1 MKSSSTVIL
10 SAGLVVAVAT
20 GGLAVYGTRAEA
32 VDDAAR
38 MRAAEEVAAASP
50 DRAVRTIPESA
61 AAAGGPLQGRAEGI
75 VANAEGWSVM
85 AWSIDRQQTLFSI
98 NGDQVRTPA
107 SNNKVYSTIWA
118 LELLGP
124 RYRFPTDLLATG
136 PIANGVVQGDLVLR
150 GSGDPAFGYPS
161 YDRDP
166 MKTPRIMA
174 QALKEKGVTQVQ
186 GGIVGDATI
195 DDGAHHGPNWPKDT
209 GNGAAQY
216 APTVSGLPFNRNML
230 WVEFDSGQVRTFPR
244 DAAIPVVWS
253 QRAGRGFAAR
263 KPDNDTVVVRGAPGG
278 RGSRYGVGANE
289 PALLAPSALR
299 QALQEAGITVSGPV
313 TLGKTP
319 ENAKLVHRHYS
330 ITLGEMIPQANRHS
344 DNFFAEHFWKA
355 AAARATGEGS
365 YQKGGLAS
373 AQFYHQHAGIPQ
385 GQLWQADGSGL
396 SADNRTS
403 AFALVQALNF
413 ANQQPWSQLFHQSLP
428 VAGQAGGTLNRMYV
442 GQPAAGNLHAKTGY
456 IRNVR
461 TLSGFVRTAD
471 GELVAFSFLY
481 NGRNTSGARGV
492 QQNLGNLIATF
503 RRATPAEAPAADTGA
518 KKPAA

>member
-1 MKSSSTVIL
+1 MKHSSTLIL
-10 SAGLVVAVAT
+10 SAGLVVAVTT

-38 MRAAEEVAAASP
+38 MRAAEEVAASAP
-50 DRAVRTIPESA
+50 DKAVKQIPAGA
-61 AAAGGPLQGRAEGI
+61 ATETAGPLQAQAQAI
-75 VANAEGWSVM
+75 VGNGEGWSVM
-85 AWSIDRQQTLFSI
+85 AWSVDRQQTLFSI

-124 RYRFPTDLLATG
+124 GFRFATDLLATG
-136 PIANGVVQGDLVLR
+136 PIRNGVLQGDLVLR

-166 MKTPRIMA
+166 MKSVRIMA
-174 QALKEKGVTQVQ
+174 EALKRKGVTQVT
-186 GGIVGDATI
+186 GGILADATI

-244 DAAIPVVWS
+244 DAAIPVVWT
-253 QRAGRGFAAR
+253 QRGGRAVAVR
-263 KPDNDTVVVRGAPGG
+263 KPDNDTIVVRGAPGG

-299 QALQEAGITVSGPV
+299 QALLEAGITVAGPV
-313 TLGKTP
+313 QLGKTP
-319 ENAKLVHRHYS
+319 AGAKLVHRHYS

-355 AAARATGEGS
+355 AAAKATGQGS

-373 AQFYHQHAGIPQ
+373 AAFYHQHAGVPQ

-396 SADNRTS
+396 SSDNRTS

-413 ANQQPWSQLFHQSLP
+413 ANQQPWAQLFHQSLP
-428 VAGQAGGTLNRMYV
+428 VAGEAGGTLNRMYV
-442 GQPAAGNLHAKTGY
+442 GQAAAGNLHAKTGY

-461 TLSGFVRTAD
+461 TLSGYVKTAD
-471 GELVAFSFLY
+471 GELVVFSFLY

-492 QQNLGNLIATF
+492 QQNLGNLVAGYK
-503 RRATPAEAPAADTGA
+503 R
-518 KKPAA
+518 

>member
-1 MKSSSTVIL
+1 MKPSSTLIL
-10 SAGLVVAVAT
+10 SAGLVVAVTT

-38 MRAAEEVAAASP
+38 MRAAEEVAASAP
-50 DRAVRTIPESA
+50 DKAVKQIPASA
-61 AAAGGPLQGRAEGI
+61 ATETGGPLQAQAQAI
-75 VANAEGWSVM
+75 VGNAEGWSVM
-85 AWSIDRQQTLFSI
+85 AWSVDRQQTLFSI

-118 LELLGP
+118 LEMLGP
-124 RYRFPTDLLATG
+124 EHRFATDLLATG
-136 PIANGVVQGDLVLR
+136 PVQNGVLQGDLVLR

-166 MKTPRIMA
+166 MKPLRIMA
-174 QALKEKGVTQVQ
+174 EALKRKGVTQVT
-186 GGIVGDATI
+186 GGIIADATI
-195 DDGAHHGPNWPKDT
+195 DDGAHHGPNWPRDT

-230 WVEFDSGQVRTFPR
+230 WVEFEGGKVQTFPR
-244 DAAIPVVWS
+244 EAAIPVVWT
-253 QRAGRGFAAR
+253 QRGGRAVAVR
-263 KPDNDTVVVRGAPGG
+263 KPDNDTIIVRGAPGG

-313 TLGKTP
+313 RLGKAP
-319 ENAKLVHRHYS
+319 AGARLVHRHYS

-355 AAARATGEGS
+355 AAAKATGQGS

-373 AQFYHQHAGIPQ
+373 AAFYHQHAGVPQ

-413 ANQQPWSQLFHQSLP
+413 ANQQPWSQLFHESLP
-428 VAGQAGGTLNRMYV
+428 VAGKPGGTLNRMYV
-442 GQPAAGNLHAKTGY
+442 GQAAAGNLHAKTGY
-456 IRNVR
+456 IKHVR
-461 TLSGFVRTAD
+461 TLSGYVKTAD
-471 GELVAFSFLY
+471 GELVVFSFLY

-492 QQNLGNLIATF
+492 QQNLGNLV
-503 RRATPAEAPAADTGA
+503 AAY
-518 KKPAA
+518 KR

>member
-1 MKSSSTVIL
+1 MKHSSTLIL
-10 SAGLVVAVAT
+10 SAGLVVAVAS

-38 MRAAEEVAAASP
+38 MRAAEEVAASAP
-50 DRAVRTIPESA
+50 DKAVRHIPASA
-61 AAAGGPLQGRAEGI
+61 AAAGGPLQAQAQAMVG
-75 VANAEGWSVM
+75 NAEGWSVM
-85 AWSIDRQQTLFSI
+85 AWSVDKQQTLFSI

-118 LELLGP
+118 LEMLGP
-124 RYRFPTDLLATG
+124 EYRFPTDLLATG
-136 PIANGVVQGDLVLR
+136 PIQGGVVRGDLVLR

-166 MKTPRIMA
+166 MKSLRIMA
-174 QALKEKGVTQVQ
+174 EALKRKGVTQVQ

-195 DDGAHHGPNWPKDT
+195 DDGAHHGPNWPTDT

-230 WVEFDSGQVRTFPR
+230 WVEFQNGQVQTFPK
-244 DAAIPVVWS
+244 DAAIPVVWT
-253 QRAGRGFAAR
+253 QRGGRAVAVR
-263 KPDNDTVVVRGAPGG
+263 KPDNDTIIVRGAAGG

-299 QALQEAGITVSGPV
+299 QALTEAGITVAGPV
-313 TLGKTP
+313 RLGKTP
-319 ENAKLVHRHYS
+319 PGAKLVHRHYS

-373 AQFYHQHAGIPQ
+373 ARFYQEHAGVPQ
-385 GQLWQADGSGL
+385 GQLFQADGSGL

-413 ANQQPWSQLFHQSLP
+413 ANQQPWSHLYHESLP
-428 VAGQAGGTLNRMYV
+428 VAGQPGGTLNRMYV
-442 GQPAAGNLHAKTGY
+442 GQAAAGNLHAKTGY
-456 IRNVR
+456 IKHVR
-461 TLSGFVRTAD
+461 TLSGYVKTAD
-471 GELVAFSFLY
+471 GELVVFSFLY

-492 QQNLGNLIATF
+492 QQNLGNLIASYK
-503 RRATPAEAPAADTGA
+503 R
-518 KKPAA
+518 